1 VTESIQKNSKF
12 ETSKITKIGFLFQDE
27 KATNSLANLLD
38 TIASEDYLN
47 IGSDPLLD
55 TRKKYKTLIE
65 SLKYEDPK
73 TEDPVSIGSGE
84 NKYEEKALLVGTNK
98 IVQIALVV
106 EDIREA
112 QKAWCELLGA
122 ESSTIFHSGFEAANK
137 VATYKGQEAIG
148 RSHFTFIDTP
158 HIQVE
163 LIQPDKDSRSTWLEQ
178 LENNGE
184 SLHHIAF
191 KVDDL
196 DEKVKLL
203 NSVGF
208 PTIQEGPL
216 YDGLGKYAYIDTT
229 SDYSVIFELK
239 EMFK

>member
-1 VTESIQKNSKF
+1 MTGSIQKKLKF
-12 ETSKITKIGFLFQDE
+12 ETSKITKIGFLFHDE
-27 KATNSLANLLD
+27 KAMNSLTKLLD
-38 TIASEDYLN
+38 TITSEDYLN
-47 IGSDPLLD
+47 TGNHAFLD
-55 TRKKYKTLIE
+55 TREKYKTLIE
-65 SLKYEDPK
+65 LLKDGDPK
-73 TEDPVSIGSGE
+73 TEDPLSIGSGD
-84 NKYEEKALLVGTNK
+84 NQYEGKALLGTNK

-122 ESSTIFHSGFEAANK
+122 ESLTIFHSGFEAANK

-178 LENNGE
+178 LEKNGE

-191 KVDDL
+191 IVDNL
-196 DEKVKLL
+196 DEKVKLF
-203 NSVGF
+203 NSLGF

-216 YDGLGKYAYIDTT
+216 YDGSGKYAYIDTT
-229 SDYSVIFELK
+229 SDYSVIFELL